1 MIERE
6 RIKQRAK
13 LMRPLL
19 VPLGLYIGFLV
30 LTVSWA
36 PQIASI
42 FWRYVVVLLPMIPG
56 IVVALGI
63 IRLSSKLDEME
74 RRILLESV
82 AFSFILSWLLL
93 LSLGLLELVGGPQLS
108 SINIV
113 LVMSILLVVGKFW
126 GNWRYR

>member
-1 MIERE
+1 
-6 RIKQRAK
+6 
-13 LMRPLL
+13 MRPLL